1 MATYINAKLRKA
13 IEAGDTRTINREC
26 YGLFKADH
34 PDYTIGVSDPAIFK
48 EWVREFIAS
57 VAEPTEPTTKH
68 TKTADSRKTKQT
80 QTTKKSG
87 SRDKKSSEPKAKTNS
102 KSKSNSKSRKE
113 KADAET
119 TTEIDR
125 NKLIAK
131 LKADYICDRISADK
145 FAKTLEILTNI

>member
-13 IEAGDTRTINREC
+13 IEANDTRTINREC

-34 PDYTIGVSDPAIFK
+34 PDYTIGVSDHAIFK
-48 EWVREFIAS
+48 EWVKDFIANVNKP
-57 VAEPTEPTTKH
+57 VAKPTADKPTEKAKP
-68 TKTADSRKTKQT
+68 
-80 QTTKKSG
+80 TTKKSG
-87 SRDKKSSEPKAKTNS
+87 SRDKKSGESKAKTNS

-113 KADAET
+113 KTKPEPET
-119 TTEIDR
+119 TPEIDR

-145 FAKTLEILTNI
+145 FAKTLEILTNM